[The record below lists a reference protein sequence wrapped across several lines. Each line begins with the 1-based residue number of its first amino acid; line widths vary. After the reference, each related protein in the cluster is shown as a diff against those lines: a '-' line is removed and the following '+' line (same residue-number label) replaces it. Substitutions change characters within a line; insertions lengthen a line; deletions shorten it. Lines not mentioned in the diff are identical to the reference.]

1 MGIITVTL
9 NSGCHTE
16 QDSAFMMTLSIL
28 NESLPFRTDHCHSER
43 SEESGS
49 HYQYEQNRNMII
61 KELNGKVPSTGEGT
75 FIAENAALIGDVV
88 TGRNCSIWY
97 GAVLRGDV
105 GPIKLGDNVNIQDCA
120 VLHATTDFSEVVI
133 GNNVSVGHNAIVHG
147 ARIGNDVLIGM
158 GAIVMDNAVIP
169 DGTVIAAGAVV
180 LENKVLE
187 PGIWAGIPAK
197 KVKDASDRITSMAHD
212 NAMHYIEY
220 KEWYK

>member
-1 MGIITVTL
+1 
-9 NSGCHTE
+9 
-16 QDSAFMMTLSIL
+16 
-28 NESLPFRTDHCHSER
+28 
-43 SEESGS
+43 
-49 HYQYEQNRNMII
+49 MII

-147 ARIGNDVLIGM
+147 SATMSSSGWEL
-158 GAIVMDNAVIP
+158 
-169 DGTVIAAGAVV
+169 
-180 LENKVLE
+180 
-187 PGIWAGIPAK
+187 
-197 KVKDASDRITSMAHD
+197 
-212 NAMHYIEY
+212 
-220 KEWYK
+220 

>member
-133 GNNVSVGHNAIVHG
+133 LTGLSSLQVPLCLKTKCLNQASGQGFRRRKSRMHQTASPPWHTITPCIILNTRNGI
-147 ARIGNDVLIGM
+147 NDT
-158 GAIVMDNAVIP
+158 AP
-169 DGTVIAAGAVV
+169 
-180 LENKVLE
+180 
-187 PGIWAGIPAK
+187 
-197 KVKDASDRITSMAHD
+197 VKRL
-212 NAMHYIEY
+212 
-220 KEWYK
+220 